1 MKPSEKL
8 EIRGYIKVRCSLGIT
23 AEKILNEVHSH
34 FGINS
39 VSKSTVYR
47 WFKAFTNG
55 LDNVKDRNRSGRPQT
70 AITSRNIAAV
80 KNLIIDDARYTVREI
95 AYYLNLSTGTIQS
108 ILTKELNLR
117 KVCARWVPHLL
128 TEDQK
133 KERVRLAKETLKKFK
148 NLNSRKINEL
158 ITGDETWIYYFEPQR
173 RINNKQWLRK
183 DQARPTIAKRT
194 KSAKKVMYAVFFNS
208 QGPVVQVAVAG
219 GKTVTGKF
227 YRDKI
232 LKRVNAFYENRR
244 PRTGLRGLYLIHDN
258 ASSHKC
264 DIVQRFIEE
273 EKIVQ
278 VKHPPYSPDL
288 SPCDFFLF
296 PEVKKRLSG
305 RRYASH
311 SALESALYQCLL
323 GIPKGNYS
331 DAFRRWIDRLQK
343 CIRVHGNYFEGL
355 K

>member
-1 MKPSEKL
+1 M
-8 EIRGYIKVRCSLGIT
+8 RYSLKIT

-39 VSKSTVYR
+39 LSKSTVYR

-55 LDNVKDRNRSGRPQT
+55 LDNVKDRNRSGRLQT

-80 KNLIIDDARYTVREI
+80 KTLMEDDDRYTVREI
-95 AYYLNLSTGTIQS
+95 PYYLNISTGSTQT

-117 KVCARWVPHLL
+117 KVCARWVPRLL
-128 TEDQK
+128 TQDQK
-133 KERVRLAKETLKKFK
+133 KERVSLAKETLKKFK
-148 NLNSRKINEL
+148 KLDSKKISEL
-158 ITGDETWIYYFEPQR
+158 IMGDKTWIYYFEPQR
-173 RINNKQWLRK
+173 RINKKQWLRK
-183 DQARPTIAKRT
+183 DQARPTIVKRT
-194 KSAKKVMYAVFFNS
+194 KNAKKVMYTVFFNS
-208 QGPVVQVAVAG
+208 QGPVVQVAVPG

-232 LKRVNAFYENRR
+232 LKRVIKIFTFYENRR

-264 DIVQRFIEE
+264 GIVQRFIEE

-278 VKHPPYSPDL
+278 VKHYSPDL

-305 RRYASH
+305 GRYASR
-311 SALESALYQCLL
+311 SALGSTLYQCLL

-343 CIRVHGNYFEGL
+343 CIWVHGNYFEG
-355 K
+355 